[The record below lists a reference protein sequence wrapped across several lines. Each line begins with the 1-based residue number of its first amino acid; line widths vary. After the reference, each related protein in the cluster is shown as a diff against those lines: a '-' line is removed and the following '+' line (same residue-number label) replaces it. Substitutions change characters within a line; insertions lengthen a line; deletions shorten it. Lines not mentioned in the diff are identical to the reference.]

1 MVELINAIVGGIERL
16 LNTIN
21 SKRRVIL
28 LSFLVCLVIV
38 FLLAYQLIQSQ
49 DVISEFTTP
58 RIERVSGWCYQQRLV
73 RGNRIVAIQFPIPDE
88 LIPKGVTQSLAAF
101 VFTKA
106 LTNSEFDRFCDA
118 LVNEILDPE
127 TKVRLL
133 RANPE
138 WKERLKEYYKNLDN
152 PIAHIPLKMSLFR
165 DKK

>member
-28 LSFLVCLVIV
+28 LSFLVCLVIF
-38 FLLAYQLIQSQ
+38 FLLAYQLIHSQ
-49 DVISEFTTP
+49 DVISEFIAP

-101 VFTKA
+101 VFTKP
-106 LTNSEFDRFCDA
+106 LTNSEFDRFCEV
-118 LVNEILDPE
+118 LVDEILDPE
-127 TKVRLL
+127 TKIRLL

-138 WKERLKEYYKNLDN
+138 WKERLKDYYKNLDN
-152 PIAHIPLKMSLFR
+152 PTAHIPLKMSLFGV
-165 DKK
+165 KK